1 MLLAHSDLEQVVSLL
16 GASASS
22 IKQTGPLLHASQR
35 RGRLDKVVYLAT
47 AGAQLR
53 RAVINLFIVIPLA
66 PGTGPRC
73 LQLPARQQ
81 GAWTR
86 RGIPLHSSSVPAL
99 LATCPVSGLPEL
111 RTQVLGG
118 GKEPSGGPTVSQNS
132 PLILAYAPRLAALL
146 KPHFRGSLTFH
157 TASGWRLGPGRDT
170 RSVNPQSQA
179 VTLFC
184 QVNLQKVSQIS
195 SFTSIPNAHLCPSLA
210 FILSCPG
217 SCLSLRQALPA
228 PGLAPPGGVFLK
240 HKPHPVLSPPRT
252 IPGSSESPGGTL
264 RFPLQ
269 PHHQLW
275 LLPLQPRSFPRY
287 WAHLWAFG
295 IHHSPSEAL
304 LESVSVSPARWAAPP
319 LTCPPS

>member
-146 KPHFRGSLTFH
+146 KPHSGAVSPSTLPQAGDWALAGTPDPSTLKARQSPCSVRSTSRKSLKSLLSH
-157 TASGWRLGPGRDT
+157 PSRMPISAPVWPSSSPVQGPVSASAKL
-170 RSVNPQSQA
+170 SQ
-179 VTLFC
+179 
-184 QVNLQKVSQIS
+184 
-195 SFTSIPNAHLCPSLA
+195 
-210 FILSCPG
+210 
-217 SCLSLRQALPA
+217 
-228 PGLAPPGGVFLK
+228 
-240 HKPHPVLSPPRT
+240 
-252 IPGSSESPGGTL
+252 
-264 RFPLQ
+264 PLV
-269 PHHQLW
+269 
-275 LLPLQPRSFPRY
+275 LPLQGGS
-287 WAHLWAFG
+287 
-295 IHHSPSEAL
+295 S
-304 LESVSVSPARWAAPP
+304 
-319 LTCPPS
+319 